1 MLCDTFIR
9 APKRRQEPSYYEV
22 VANPIDLLRVQQKL
36 KTDSY
41 DDIEELSA
49 DVELLVKNAKAFY
62 KADTTEHA
70 DACVL
75 WDTFNKNKAT
85 LLETIADDGTV
96 EPKTKRVGR
105 FRKSGTHDDDN
116 DSIISKDDDFDSY
129 EELFTTVMTA
139 ADPLLDSR
147 MLCTQF
153 QLLPSKKL
161 YPDYYDI
168 IEHPIDLKFI
178 ATKIQTSAYL
188 SLNELEKDF
197 LQMVKNACTFNE
209 PGSQIYKDAKTLKKI
224 FLAKK
229 QDIDGGRAKPTTKP
243 KRRGQSLSAITAA
256 LKEVVDSSDEE
267 GADALETDGD
277 GPLWQLFD
285 QLYNT
290 ANASGKFFLVFV
302 VFLETHFFYYLLFN
316 FLCYFLFIYFFGF
329 GPIFLFVPNFYTI
342 FV

>member
-1 MLCDTFIR
+1 
-9 APKRRQEPSYYEV
+9 
-22 VANPIDLLRVQQKL
+22 
-36 KTDSY
+36 
-41 DDIEELSA
+41 
-49 DVELLVKNAKAFY
+49 
-62 KADTTEHA
+62 
-70 DACVL
+70 
-75 WDTFNKNKAT
+75 
-85 LLETIADDGTV
+85 
-96 EPKTKRVGR
+96 
-105 FRKSGTHDDDN
+105 
-116 DSIISKDDDFDSY
+116 
-129 EELFTTVMTA
+129 MTA
-139 ADPLLDSR
+139 ADPLLDRR

-267 GADALETDGD
+267 GDDGLETDGD

-290 ANASGKFFLVFV
+290 ANASGKFLSVFIIFLR
-302 VFLETHFFYYLLFN
+302 LLRKTHFIIFFRFFYLQF
-316 FLCYFLFIYFFGF
+316 
-329 GPIFLFVPNFYTI
+329 
-342 FV
+342 